1 MPEPGSMDG
10 FMRLPEEPCWGS
22 SVPAT
27 AAIVRKSAFFPGA
40 RRGADNLARI
50 GIDIGGTF
58 TDLIAADRDGHVLAT
73 HKLASTPNDPARA
86 AMQGAEELL
95 RKAGLAFRDVEFCCH
110 GTTVA
115 TNALLERKG
124 AKAGLITT
132 RGFRD
137 VLHIGRKNRPY
148 NFSHY
153 QEIAR
158 QSRPLAPR
166 RWRTTVRE
174 RIRAPDGE
182 VEVPLNEDDVL
193 AAVDQLRE
201 QGVESVAV
209 CCLFSFLNPEHEK
222 RIAEIARRELPEAYV
237 TASHEIA
244 PLVREY
250 ERFSTTALNAYVGPV
265 TARYVRR
272 FAGALE
278 EAGVPAQLRLMT
290 SSGGMVAPAEAWRR
304 PVNLLLSGPVGAL
317 IAGIEAAGEIG
328 RRNVITLDVGGTSAD
343 IGVAP
348 EGEMRMRSLL
358 DTRVGDYDVMT
369 PMVDIATLGA
379 GGGSIA
385 WLDPEG
391 MFRVGPHSAGAD
403 PGPACYGKGGQQPT
417 VTDALVVTGWY
428 RPEHLADAVPTLEPE
443 KARQAIHG
451 RIAEPLGLA
460 LEDAALGV
468 FDIAVNNMVE
478 AMRLASVSK
487 GFDPREFTLVA
498 YGGAGGAFAAPVAEA
513 LSIGEVLIPPHPG
526 VGAAGGLLC
535 AQVRYEFKTTL
546 WGDLEAL
553 DYAAVSGQFD
563 AMTREAKDRLAGDG
577 FGAGDVRLKLWA
589 ECRYAGQGNELA
601 VETPPGSIDAA
612 WAEAL
617 RERFDAEHERSYLRA
632 YRNMPVRVINL
643 GVSAYVPGQALV
655 SGKAAEHGAEAVEPL
670 RTAPCRFPGAT
681 DALATGFYRRSRLGP
696 GHCIEGPAVV
706 EQPDTT
712 TAIPPGWRA
721 RVDRFGNLRLTPG
734 QGGIAPV
741 TSPSSSAGTPSFPG
755 P

>member
-1 MPEPGSMDG
+1 MDG
-10 FMRLPEEPCWGS
+10 FMRLPEGACNGAGA
-22 SVPAT
+22 PA
-27 AAIVRKSAFFPGA
+27 ARVRVRKSAVFIGA

-58 TDLIAADRDGHVLAT
+58 TDLIAAGRNGQVLAT
-73 HKLASTPNDPARA
+73 HKLASTPDDPSRA
-86 AMQGAEELL
+86 AMQGAEQLL
-95 RKAGLAFRDVEFCCH
+95 RKAGLDFADIEFCCH

-115 TNALLERKG
+115 TNALLERRG
-124 AKAGLITT
+124 AKTGLITT

-137 VLHIGRKNRPY
+137 ILHIGRKDRPY

-166 RWRTTVRE
+166 RWRMTVRE

-193 AAVDQLRE
+193 DAVARLKE
-201 QGVESVAV
+201 AGVESVAV
-209 CCLFSFLNPEHEK
+209 CCLFSFLNPEHER
-222 RIAEIARRELPEAYV
+222 RIAEIARREFPGAYV

-250 ERFSTTALNAYVGPV
+250 ERFSTTAMNAYVGPV
-265 TARYVRR
+265 TGRYVRR
-272 FAGALE
+272 FAAALE

-290 SSGGMVAPAEAWRR
+290 SSGGMVAPAEAYRR

-317 IAGIEAAGEIG
+317 IAGIEAGAEIG

-348 EGEMRMRSLL
+348 HGEMRMRSLL

-391 MFRVGPHSAGAD
+391 MFRVGPQSAGAD
-403 PGPACYGKGGQQPT
+403 PGPACYGRGGEQPT
-417 VTDALVVTGWY
+417 VTDALLVSGWY
-428 RPEHLADAVPTLEPE
+428 RPGHLGDAVPTLAPDL
-443 KARQAIHG
+443 AREAIRRHV
-451 RIAEPLGLA
+451 AKPLDLA
-460 LEDAALGV
+460 PEDAAGGI

-513 LSIGEVLIPPHPG
+513 LAIGEVLIPPHPG

-535 AQVRYEFKTTL
+535 AQVRYEFKATL
-546 WGDLEAL
+546 WGDLDDL
-553 DYAAVSGQFD
+553 DYSAVSGQYD
-563 AMTREAKDRLAGDG
+563 DMTREAAQRLAGDG
-577 FGAGDVRLKLWA
+577 FGADEVRLKLWA

-601 VETPPGSIDAA
+601 VDSPPGDIDAE
-612 WAEAL
+612 WAGAL
-617 RERFDAEHERSYLRA
+617 RGRFDAEHERAYLRA
-632 YRNMPVRVINL
+632 YPDMPVRVVNL
-643 GVSAYVPGQALV
+643 GVSACVPGTPLV
-655 SGKAAEHGAEAVEPL
+655 SAQAPEAASGEAEPML
-670 RTAPCRFPGAT
+670 TAPCRFPGAGKPLT
-681 DALATGFYRRSRLGP
+681 TSFFRRSALKP
-696 GHCIEGPAVV
+696 GHRLKGPAIV
-706 EQPDTT
+706 EQSDTT

-721 RVDRFGNLRLTPG
+721 RVDRHSNLRLTP
-734 QGGIAPV
+734 
-741 TSPSSSAGTPSFPG
+741 AG
-755 P
+755 

>member
-1 MPEPGSMDG
+1 M
-10 FMRLPEEPCWGS
+10 
-22 SVPAT
+22 
-27 AAIVRKSAFFPGA
+27 
-40 RRGADNLARI
+40 ARI

-58 TDLIAADRDGHVLAT
+58 TDLIAADRDGQVLAT
-73 HKLASTPNDPARA
+73 HKLASTPDDPARA

-95 RKAGLAFRDVEFCCH
+95 RKAGLDFANVEFCCH

-124 AKAGLITT
+124 ARAGLITT

-137 VLHIGRKNRPY
+137 VLHIGRKDRPY

-182 VEVPLNEDDVL
+182 VEVPLNENDVL
-193 AAVDQLRE
+193 AAIDQLRK

-222 RIAEIARRELPEAYV
+222 RIAEIARRELPHAYV

-250 ERFSTTALNAYVGPV
+250 ERFSTTAMNAYVGPV
-265 TARYVRR
+265 TGRYIRR
-272 FAGALE
+272 FARALD

-290 SSGGMVAPAEAWRR
+290 SSGGMVAPAEAYRR

-317 IAGIEAAGEIG
+317 IAGIEAAREIG
-328 RRNVITLDVGGTSAD
+328 HGNVITLDVGGTSAD

-348 EGEMRMRSLL
+348 NGEMRMRSLL

-391 MFRVGPHSAGAD
+391 MFRVGPQSAGAH
-403 PGPACYGKGGQQPT
+403 PGPACYGKGGTQPT
-417 VTDALVVTGWY
+417 VTDALLVSGWY
-428 RPEHLADAVPTLEPE
+428 RPEHLAGAVPTLAPPG
-443 KARQAIHG
+443 ARDAIG
-451 RIAEPLGLA
+451 RHIAQPLGLT
-460 LEDAALGV
+460 LEDAAGGI
-468 FDIAVNNMVE
+468 FDIAVNNMAE
-478 AMRLASVSK
+478 AMRLASVSR

-513 LSIGEVLIPPHPG
+513 LSIGEVLVPPHPG

-535 AQVRYEFKTTL
+535 AQVRYEFKATL
-546 WGDLEAL
+546 WGDLETL
-553 DYAAVSGQFD
+553 DYEAVSGQYD
-563 AMTREAKDRLAGDG
+563 EMTGEAKNRLAGDG
-577 FGAGDVRLKLWA
+577 LEAGEVRLKRWA

-601 VETPPGSIDAA
+601 VETPPGRVDAH
-612 WAEAL
+612 WAQAL
-617 RERFDAEHERSYLRA
+617 RGRFDAEHERTYLRA
-632 YRNMPVRVINL
+632 FPDMPVRVVNL
-643 GVSAYVPGQALV
+643 GVSAYVPGQPLV
-655 SGKAAEHGAEAVEPL
+655 SGQAAQDGAGAAEPL
-670 RTAPCRFPGAT
+670 LTAPCRFPGAA
-681 DALATGFYRRSRLGP
+681 DPPPTGFYRRSRLRP
-696 GHCIEGPAVV
+696 GHRIEGPAIV
-706 EQPDTT
+706 EQSDAT
-712 TAIPPGWRA
+712 TAVPPGWRA
-721 RVDRFGNLRLTPG
+721 RVDRFGNLRLTRGTADQPG
-734 QGGIAPV
+734 A
-741 TSPSSSAGTPSFPG
+741 SRAGTLPHLRA
-755 P
+755 

>member
-1 MPEPGSMDG
+1 M
-10 FMRLPEEPCWGS
+10 
-22 SVPAT
+22 
-27 AAIVRKSAFFPGA
+27 
-40 RRGADNLARI
+40 ARI

-58 TDLIAADRDGHVLAT
+58 TDLIAAGRDGRVLAT
-73 HKLASTPNDPARA
+73 HKLASTPDDPSRA

-95 RKAGLAFRDVEFCCH
+95 RKAGLDFADIEFCCH

-124 AKAGLITT
+124 AKTGLITT

-137 VLHIGRKNRPY
+137 VLHIGRKDRPY

-166 RWRTTVRE
+166 RWRMTVRE
-174 RIRAPDGE
+174 RVRAPDGE

-193 AAVDQLRE
+193 EAVARLR
-201 QGVESVAV
+201 QAGVESVAV
-209 CCLFSFLNPEHEK
+209 CCLFSFLNPEHER
-222 RIAEIARRELPEAYV
+222 RIAEIARREFPEAYV

-250 ERFSTTALNAYVGPV
+250 ERFSTTAMNAYVGPV
-265 TARYVRR
+265 TGRYVRR
-272 FAGALE
+272 FAAALKKV
-278 EAGVPAQLRLMT
+278 GVPAQLRLMT
-290 SSGGMVAPAEAWRR
+290 SSGGMVAPAEAYRR

-317 IAGIEAAGEIG
+317 IAGIEAGAEIG
-328 RRNVITLDVGGTSAD
+328 RGNVITLDVGGTSAD

-348 EGEMRMRSLL
+348 HGEMRMRSLL
-358 DTRVGDYDVMT
+358 DTQVGDYDVMA
-369 PMVDIATLGA
+369 PMADIATLGA

-391 MFRVGPHSAGAD
+391 MFRVGPQSAGAD
-403 PGPACYGKGGQQPT
+403 PGPACYGRGGEQPT
-417 VTDALVVTGWY
+417 VTDALLVSGWY
-428 RPEHLADAVPTLEPE
+428 RPGHLAEAVPTLAPE
-443 KARQAIHG
+443 RAREAI
-451 RIAEPLGLA
+451 RRRVAEPLGLT
-460 LEDAALGV
+460 LKDASGGI

-513 LSIGEVLIPPHPG
+513 LAIGEVLIPPHPG

-535 AQVRYEFKTTL
+535 AQVRYEFKATL
-546 WGDLEAL
+546 WGDLDDL
-553 DYAAVSGQFD
+553 DYPAVSGQFD
-563 AMTREAKDRLAGDG
+563 EMTREATRRLTGDG
-577 FGAGDVRLKLWA
+577 FGVDEVRLKLWA

-601 VETPPGSIDAA
+601 VETPPGEVDEK

-617 RERFDAEHERSYLRA
+617 RARFDAEHERAYPRA
-632 YRNMPVRVINL
+632 YPDMPVRVVNL
-643 GVSAYVPGQALV
+643 GVSACVPGTPLV
-655 SGKAAEHGAEAVEPL
+655 SAQAAEAASGDAEPL
-670 RTAPCRFPGAT
+670 LTAPCRFPGAGKPLT
-681 DALATGFYRRSRLGP
+681 TSFYRRSDLRP
-696 GHCIEGPAVV
+696 GHRIEGPAIV
-706 EQPDTT
+706 EQSDTT

-721 RVDRFGNLRLTPG
+721 RVDRCSNLRLTPG
-734 QGGIAPV
+734 SVGTAHTAVP
-741 TSPSSSAGTPSFPG
+741 PSTKAELLRPQDEGETPSLPE
-755 P
+755 

>member
-1 MPEPGSMDG
+1 M
-10 FMRLPEEPCWGS
+10 
-22 SVPAT
+22 
-27 AAIVRKSAFFPGA
+27 
-40 RRGADNLARI
+40 ARI

-58 TDLIAADRDGHVLAT
+58 TDLIAAGRDGRVLAT
-73 HKLASTPNDPARA
+73 HKLASTPDDPARA

-95 RKAGLAFRDVEFCCH
+95 GKAGLDFADVEFCCH

-124 AKAGLITT
+124 AKTGLITT

-137 VLHIGRKNRPY
+137 VLHIGRKDRPY

-166 RWRTTVRE
+166 RWRMTVRE

-193 AAVDQLRE
+193 EAIARLKA

-209 CCLFSFLNPEHEK
+209 CCLFSFLNPEHER
-222 RIAEIARRELPEAYV
+222 RIAEIARREFPEAYV

-250 ERFSTTALNAYVGPV
+250 ERFSTTAMNAYVGPV
-265 TARYVRR
+265 TGRYVRR
-272 FAGALE
+272 FAAALE

-290 SSGGMVAPAEAWRR
+290 SSGGMVAPAEAYRR

-317 IAGIEAAGEIG
+317 IAGIEAGAEIG
-328 RRNVITLDVGGTSAD
+328 RSNVITLDVGGTSAD

-348 EGEMRMRSLL
+348 DGEMRMRSLL
-358 DTRVGDYDVMT
+358 DTQVGDYDVMT
-369 PMVDIATLGA
+369 PMADIATLGA

-391 MFRVGPHSAGAD
+391 MFRVGPQSAGAD
-403 PGPACYGKGGQQPT
+403 PGPACYGRGGDQPT
-417 VTDALVVTGWY
+417 VTDALLVSGWY
-428 RPEHLADAVPTLEPE
+428 RAGHLSDAVPTLTPD
-443 KARQAIHG
+443 KAREAIRRHV
-451 RIAEPLGLA
+451 AEPLGLT
-460 LEDAALGV
+460 LEDAAGGI
-468 FDIAVNNMVE
+468 FDIAVNNMAE
-478 AMRLASVSK
+478 AMRRASVSK

-513 LSIGEVLIPPHPG
+513 LAIGEVLIPPHPG
-526 VGAAGGLLC
+526 VGAAGGLLS
-535 AQVRYEFKTTL
+535 AQVRYEFKATL
-546 WGDLEAL
+546 WADLDDL
-553 DYAAVSGQFD
+553 DFAAVSGQFD
-563 AMTREAKDRLAGDG
+563 EMTREAAERLAGDG
-577 FGAGDVRLKLWA
+577 FGADEMRLKLWA

-601 VETPPGSIDAA
+601 VETPPGNINAE

-617 RERFDAEHERSYLRA
+617 RERFDAEHQRAYLRA
-632 YRNMPVRVINL
+632 FPDMPVRAINL
-643 GVSAYVPGQALV
+643 AVSAYVPAAPLV
-655 SGKAAEHGAEAVEPL
+655 SPHPPAAASTNAEPL
-670 RTAPCRFPGAT
+670 LTAPCRFPGAAKPLT
-681 DALATGFYRRSRLGP
+681 TSFYRRSALKP
-696 GHCIEGPAVV
+696 GHRLKGPAIV
-706 EQPDTT
+706 EQSDTT

-721 RVDRFGNLRLTPG
+721 RVDPHSNLRLTPG
-734 QGGIAPV
+734 TRHRSR
-741 TSPSSSAGTPSFPG
+741 TSPPSSAENNS
-755 P
+755 

>member
-1 MPEPGSMDG
+1 M
-10 FMRLPEEPCWGS
+10 
-22 SVPAT
+22 
-27 AAIVRKSAFFPGA
+27 
-40 RRGADNLARI
+40 ARI

-58 TDLIAADRDGHVLAT
+58 TDLIAADRGGHVLAT
-73 HKLASTPNDPARA
+73 HKLASTPDDPSRA

-95 RKAGLAFRDVEFCCH
+95 RKAGLDFADVEFCCH

-115 TNALLERKG
+115 TNSLLERKG
-124 AKAGLITT
+124 ARTGLITT

-193 AAVDQLRE
+193 EAVEHLKA

-209 CCLFSFLNPEHEK
+209 CCLFSFLNPEHER
-222 RIAEIARRELPEAYV
+222 RIAEIARREFPGAYV

-250 ERFSTTALNAYVGPV
+250 ERFSTTAMNAYVGPV
-265 TARYVRR
+265 TGRYIRR

-290 SSGGMVAPAEAWRR
+290 SSGGMVAPAEACRR

-317 IAGIEAAGEIG
+317 IAGIGAAREIG
-328 RRNVITLDVGGTSAD
+328 RKNVITLDVGGTSAD

-348 EGEMRMRSLL
+348 DGEMRMRSLL

-391 MFRVGPHSAGAD
+391 MFRVGPQSAGAD
-403 PGPACYGKGGQQPT
+403 PGPACYGRGGELAT
-417 VTDALVVTGWY
+417 VTDALLVTGWY
-428 RPEHLADAVPTLEPE
+428 RPEHLAGAVPSLAPE
-443 KARQAIHG
+443 RARGAIRRH
-451 RIAEPLGLA
+451 IAEPLGLTLDNA
-460 LEDAALGV
+460 SLGI

-526 VGAAGGLLC
+526 VGAAGGLLS
-535 AQVRYEFKTTL
+535 ARVRYEFKATL

-553 DYAAVSGQFD
+553 DHDAVSDRFD
-563 AMTREAKDRLAGDG
+563 EMTSEAKDRLAGDG
-577 FGAGDVRLKLWA
+577 FDAHDVRVKLWA

-601 VETPPGSIDAA
+601 VETPPGRVDGA
-612 WAEAL
+612 WAAAL
-617 RERFDAEHERSYLRA
+617 RERFDAEHERTYLRA
-632 YRNMPVRVINL
+632 YRDMPVRVINL
-643 GVSAYVPGQALV
+643 GVSAYVPGQPLV
-655 SGKAAEHGAEAVEPL
+655 SGERADAAGDSAEPL
-670 RTAPCRFPGAT
+670 LTAPCRFPGA
-681 DALATGFYRRSRLGP
+681 AGPLQTGFFRRSRLQP
-696 GHCIEGPAVV
+696 GHRIEGPAIV

-712 TAIPPGWRA
+712 TAIPPGWQA
-721 RVDRFGNLRLTPG
+721 GLDRYSNLRLTP
-734 QGGIAPV
+734 
-741 TSPSSSAGTPSFPG
+741 SLPG
-755 P
+755 S